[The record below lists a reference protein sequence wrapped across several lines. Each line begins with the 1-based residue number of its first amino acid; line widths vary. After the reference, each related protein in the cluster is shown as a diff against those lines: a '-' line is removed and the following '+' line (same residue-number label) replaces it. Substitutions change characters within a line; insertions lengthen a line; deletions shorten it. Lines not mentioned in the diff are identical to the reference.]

1 MRLARASAMY
11 FSVLIGEVPALMD
24 LGQFAKFFCSDP
36 GIVPS
41 WRRRLWRGRTMVY
54 GIFAIS
60 GLMIEKVMTRSI
72 VGWLTV
78 IISVHF
84 ESSVL
89 KRTPPLSSQ
98 LPFRK

>member
-1 MRLARASAMY
+1 
-11 FSVLIGEVPALMD
+11 
-24 LGQFAKFFCSDP
+24 
-36 GIVPS
+36 
-41 WRRRLWRGRTMVY
+41 
-54 GIFAIS
+54 
-60 GLMIEKVMTRSI
+60 MIEKVMTRSI

-98 LPFRK
+98 LPFEERTSSEAHWPYTHKKQLVMRD